1 VIEELDLDTA
11 IKLSQA
17 ISGEIVRE
25 KVIDTLMRTAVEHA
39 GAERGLLILPQ
50 GVDPRIEAEA
60 KAEKSPGSETV
71 TVDLRQASV
80 TAADLPESLFHH
92 VVRTQE
98 SVILDDA
105 SAQNPFSSDDYIRQN
120 HTRSVVCLPLVRQ
133 AKLIGVLYLENN
145 LAPHVFTPA
154 RIGVLKLLA
163 SQAAISLENAD
174 LYSDLQRS
182 EAAIRASEKNL
193 RLIIDTIP
201 GFVCT
206 LNAEGE
212 VELLNRQ
219 VLEYFGKTT
228 EELKNWIMSDAV
240 HPDDLPRVIDAW
252 RRSVETG
259 QPYSLEFRQRRAD
272 GVYRWFQSRALP
284 ARDTEGRVTGWYMLL
299 TDIDDQKSAEDAIRS
314 NEQSLRLI
322 VDSIPGFVST
332 ANAAGEIELINRQ
345 LLEYF
350 GKTTEELSDWATSGV
365 IHPDD
370 VPRMIDSW
378 RRAIETGQPLDL
390 EHRGRGA
397 DGVYRW
403 YHLRWRPQRDAE
415 GRIVRWYN
423 LGTDIDERK
432 KAEEKLQRS
441 EAFLAQAQSIS
452 HTGSFGWRVCT
463 GEIFWSDETFRI
475 FQYDPTTKPSVALV
489 LQRTHP
495 DDAAFVKQ
503 SIERASQDGNDFDF
517 EHRLLMP
524 HGSIKHLRV
533 VGHAERDQ
541 SDELEFVGAVIDVT
555 AAKEAEERIR
565 QDERE
570 LRITIETIPAL
581 VSSTLSDGSLDFI
594 SQGWLDYVGCSRE
607 EMLGEGWKPTIH
619 PEDLDR
625 VLNNWQVA
633 LAAGEPL
640 EMEARFR
647 RADGKYR
654 WFLVRAAPLRDEK
667 GNIVKWYA
675 TIFDIGDR
683 KQAEEKLRRSE
694 AYLAEAQRLTHTGS
708 WVQNVATGERT
719 HSSEEFCRLYGFDPE
734 RGVPSDQEFR
744 QRIHRD
750 DVDRVVEVYE
760 RAVRERTDFE
770 MDYRI
775 VLPDGTIKF
784 LHAIGHP
791 VFNAAG
797 DLVEYIGINLD
808 VTERK
813 LAEETL
819 RRSEAYLAEAQR
831 LTHTA
836 SWARKVAT
844 EEITHS
850 SEEHARLYGFDP
862 KKEAPSF
869 EAMYQRVHPEDRDSA
884 FETFDRAVGERTDFE
899 VDFRTVLPDN
909 TIKYL
914 HAIGHPVF
922 NAGGD
927 LVEYM
932 GTVMDVTERK
942 RAEEA
947 LQKAQ
952 AELAHVTRV
961 ATLGEMTASISHEIN
976 QPLGAMVN
984 NANACLR
991 WLAAS
996 KLEEARQSAML
1007 IAADGYRAGE
1017 IIARIRALAQK
1028 APPRKDWLN
1037 INEAI
1042 HEVIALARSELQG
1055 NHVSLK
1061 TRLGRDVPPILGDRI
1076 QLQQVML
1083 NLMMNAIEAM
1093 RGVDES
1099 VPRELWV
1106 DSEKVESTN
1115 VLIAVRDSG
1124 PGVDA
1129 ESLDRLFDTF
1139 YTTKPEGLGM
1149 GLPISR
1155 SIIEAHGGRLWATA
1169 NASHAGAV
1177 FQFTLPITERAS

>member
-1 VIEELDLDTA
+1 MIVPPGRFRVSARSSAAGNQHDLSQDGEMKQTIDEIRRLRGCINDLISVQALPAMWTGQEPAQIVSTLLDVLIGMLRLDFAYARLKDPDGESPIELLRLPQSRNLPPSPQAIGHVLQPWLGDAPQKWPLLVQNPIGDGDVSIVPLRLGLRDKIGVIVAGSQRADFPGETERLLLSVAANQAAIGLQEARLLSEQKRAAEELDQR
-11 IKLSQA
+11 I
-17 ISGEIVRE
+17 
-25 KVIDTLMRTAVEHA
+25 
-39 GAERGLLILPQ
+39 AERT
-50 GVDPRIEAEA
+50 
-60 KAEKSPGSETV
+60 SE
-71 TVDLRQASV
+71 
-80 TAADLPESLFHH
+80 
-92 VVRTQE
+92 
-98 SVILDDA
+98 
-105 SAQNPFSSDDYIRQN
+105 
-120 HTRSVVCLPLVRQ
+120 
-133 AKLIGVLYLENN
+133 
-145 LAPHVFTPA
+145 
-154 RIGVLKLLA
+154 LLA
-163 SQAAISLENAD
+163 A
-174 LYSDLQRS
+174 
-182 EAAIRASEKNL
+182 
-193 RLIIDTIP
+193 
-201 GFVCT
+201 
-206 LNAEGE
+206 
-212 VELLNRQ
+212 
-219 VLEYFGKTT
+219 
-228 EELKNWIMSDAV
+228 
-240 HPDDLPRVIDAW
+240 
-252 RRSVETG
+252 
-259 QPYSLEFRQRRAD
+259 
-272 GVYRWFQSRALP
+272 
-284 ARDTEGRVTGWYMLL
+284 
-299 TDIDDQKSAEDAIRS
+299 
-314 NEQSLRLI
+314 NEQLEK
-322 VDSIPGFVST
+322 
-332 ANAAGEIELINRQ
+332 EI
-345 LLEYF
+345 
-350 GKTTEELSDWATSGV
+350 
-365 IHPDD
+365 
-370 VPRMIDSW
+370 
-378 RRAIETGQPLDL
+378 
-390 EHRGRGA
+390 
-397 DGVYRW
+397 
-403 YHLRWRPQRDAE
+403 AE
-415 GRIVRWYN
+415 R
-423 LGTDIDERK
+423 
-432 KAEEKLQRS
+432 
-441 EAFLAQAQSIS
+441 
-452 HTGSFGWRVCT
+452 
-463 GEIFWSDETFRI
+463 
-475 FQYDPTTKPSVALV
+475 
-489 LQRTHP
+489 
-495 DDAAFVKQ
+495 
-503 SIERASQDGNDFDF
+503 ERAEQ
-517 EHRLLMP
+517 
-524 HGSIKHLRV
+524 
-533 VGHAERDQ
+533 
-541 SDELEFVGAVIDVT
+541 
-555 AAKEAEERIR
+555 
-565 QDERE
+565 
-570 LRITIETIPAL
+570 
-581 VSSTLSDGSLDFI
+581 
-594 SQGWLDYVGCSRE
+594 
-607 EMLGEGWKPTIH
+607 
-619 PEDLDR
+619 
-625 VLNNWQVA
+625 
-633 LAAGEPL
+633 
-640 EMEARFR
+640 
-647 RADGKYR
+647 
-654 WFLVRAAPLRDEK
+654 
-667 GNIVKWYA
+667 
-675 TIFDIGDR
+675 
-683 KQAEEKLRRSE
+683 KLRRSE
-694 AYLAEAQRLTHTGS
+694 AYLAEAQRLTHTGSFARNVAAGKLTHSSAEHSLTHSSEEHSRLFGFDPQRGIPSSEEFRQRIHPEDRDSALEKFERAVAERTDVEVDFRTVLPDGTIKNLHAISHPVVNTAGDLVEYVGTVMDVTERKQAEEALRRSEAYLTEAQRLTHTGS

-750 DVDRVVEVYE
+750 DVDRVVEAYE

-813 LAEETL
+813 QAEETL
-819 RRSEAYLAEAQR
+819 QRSEAYLAEAQR

-869 EAMYQRVHPEDRDSA
+869 KAMYQRVHPEDRDSA
-884 FETFDRAVGERTDFE
+884 FETYDRAVGERTDFE

>member
-1 VIEELDLDTA
+1 MEKTADEVSRLQGCINDLISVLALPAMWSGQESAQIVSTLLDVLVGMLRLDFAYARLEDPVDESPIEMLRLAQPRNPAVRPQDVGQVLNSRLGEDRWKWPVRVLSPVGDGDVSIMPLRLGLRDKIGVIVAGSQRADFPGETERLLLSVAVNQAAIGLQEARLLSEQKRVAEELDQRVVERTSELLA
-11 IKLSQA
+11 ANEQLEK
-17 ISGEIVRE
+17 EI
-25 KVIDTLMRTAVEHA
+25 
-39 GAERGLLILPQ
+39 AERI
-50 GVDPRIEAEA
+50 
-60 KAEKSPGSETV
+60 
-71 TVDLRQASV
+71 
-80 TAADLPESLFHH
+80 
-92 VVRTQE
+92 
-98 SVILDDA
+98 
-105 SAQNPFSSDDYIRQN
+105 
-120 HTRSVVCLPLVRQ
+120 
-133 AKLIGVLYLENN
+133 
-145 LAPHVFTPA
+145 
-154 RIGVLKLLA
+154 
-163 SQAAISLENAD
+163 
-174 LYSDLQRS
+174 
-182 EAAIRASEKNL
+182 
-193 RLIIDTIP
+193 
-201 GFVCT
+201 
-206 LNAEGE
+206 
-212 VELLNRQ
+212 
-219 VLEYFGKTT
+219 
-228 EELKNWIMSDAV
+228 
-240 HPDDLPRVIDAW
+240 
-252 RRSVETG
+252 
-259 QPYSLEFRQRRAD
+259 
-272 GVYRWFQSRALP
+272 
-284 ARDTEGRVTGWYMLL
+284 
-299 TDIDDQKSAEDAIRS
+299 
-314 NEQSLRLI
+314 
-322 VDSIPGFVST
+322 
-332 ANAAGEIELINRQ
+332 
-345 LLEYF
+345 
-350 GKTTEELSDWATSGV
+350 
-365 IHPDD
+365 
-370 VPRMIDSW
+370 
-378 RRAIETGQPLDL
+378 
-390 EHRGRGA
+390 
-397 DGVYRW
+397 
-403 YHLRWRPQRDAE
+403 
-415 GRIVRWYN
+415 
-423 LGTDIDERK
+423 
-432 KAEEKLQRS
+432 
-441 EAFLAQAQSIS
+441 
-452 HTGSFGWRVCT
+452 
-463 GEIFWSDETFRI
+463 
-475 FQYDPTTKPSVALV
+475 
-489 LQRTHP
+489 
-495 DDAAFVKQ
+495 
-503 SIERASQDGNDFDF
+503 
-517 EHRLLMP
+517 
-524 HGSIKHLRV
+524 
-533 VGHAERDQ
+533 
-541 SDELEFVGAVIDVT
+541 
-555 AAKEAEERIR
+555 
-565 QDERE
+565 
-570 LRITIETIPAL
+570 
-581 VSSTLSDGSLDFI
+581 
-594 SQGWLDYVGCSRE
+594 
-607 EMLGEGWKPTIH
+607 
-619 PEDLDR
+619 
-625 VLNNWQVA
+625 
-633 LAAGEPL
+633 
-640 EMEARFR
+640 
-647 RADGKYR
+647 
-654 WFLVRAAPLRDEK
+654 
-667 GNIVKWYA
+667 
-675 TIFDIGDR
+675 
-683 KQAEEKLRRSE
+683 QAEQKLRRSE

-708 WVQNVATGERT
+708 FARNVAAGKLSNSSEEDSLT
-719 HSSEEFCRLYGFDPE
+719 HSSDEHSRLYGFDPE
-734 RGVPSDQEFR
+734 RGIPSSEEFR
-744 QRIHRD
+744 QRIHPEDRD
-750 DVDRVVEVYE
+750 SALEKFE
-760 RAVRERTDFE
+760 RAVAERTDFE

-813 LAEETL
+813 QAEETL
-819 RRSEAYLAEAQR
+819 QRSEAYLAEAQR

-884 FETFDRAVGERTDFE
+884 FETYDRAVGERTDFE

-1028 APPRKDWLN
+1028 APPRTDWLN
-1037 INEAI
+1037 VNEAI